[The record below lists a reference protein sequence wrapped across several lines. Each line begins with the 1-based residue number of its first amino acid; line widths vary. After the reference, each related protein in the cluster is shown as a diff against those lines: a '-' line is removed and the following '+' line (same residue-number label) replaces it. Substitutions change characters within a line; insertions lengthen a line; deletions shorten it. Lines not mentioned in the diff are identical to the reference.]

1 MVTQL
6 PVFRSF
12 GILCLSIMFQWIDAF
27 TNFHFNN
34 THAQKIAMID
44 LIYISLAMFFN
55 FSMSI
60 LCLVS
65 PTLIKEWVMELPQGR
80 DLETKLL
87 PHYFVFFELN

>member
-1 MVTQL
+1 M
-6 PVFRSF
+6 RS
-12 GILCLSIMFQWIDAF
+12 

-34 THAQKIAMID
+34 THAQKITMID

-60 LCLVS
+60 LYLVS

-80 DLETKLL
+80 DLETNLL
-87 PHYFVFFELN
+87 PYYFVFFEVHVN